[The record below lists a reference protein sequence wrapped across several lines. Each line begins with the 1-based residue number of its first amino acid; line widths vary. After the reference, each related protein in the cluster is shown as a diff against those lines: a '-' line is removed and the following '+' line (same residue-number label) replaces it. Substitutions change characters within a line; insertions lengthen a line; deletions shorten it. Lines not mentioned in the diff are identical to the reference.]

1 MSPRQLF
8 LLRCRQ
14 GKIIKECD
22 LSDFSEM
29 FNKIC
34 DFVGL
39 RFYTEN
45 ESTESCIKFSQLLK
59 DFWPQKH
66 IKEILGAY
74 FLGIKGD
81 LQDLENNTIKVFPMI
96 DIRTCSDLVNA
107 FDRYFKK
114 QFEAEMKSQKFWY
127 SEPEHKVP
135 IKEKIEESFR
145 NGLAQALEIVKSGQK
160 YDVAGTDL
168 FLFSE
173 LKQRGII
180 LITDEEAE
188 AEIQEALKV
197 FKLKSNLERY
207 DQRTTIGRKVDLK
220 KMIESVLPGDV
231 RVKNIAR
238 RKILNDYLESWAL
251 TGYGVNDILK

>member
-1 MSPRQLF
+1 
-8 LLRCRQ
+8 
-14 GKIIKECD
+14 
-22 LSDFSEM
+22 LSIDQFVDFV

-34 DFVGL
+34 VFTGV
-39 RFYTEN
+39 
-45 ESTESCIKFSQLLK
+45 KFLSAKDREDAAAELIEMLLK
-59 DFWPQKH
+59 NYPEKYCN
-66 IKEILGAY
+66 EVVGGY
-74 FLGIKGD
+74 FLADKKRLFD
-81 LQDLENNTIKVFPMI
+81 ENQKQIELFRLV
-96 DIRTCSDLVNA
+96 DYRQCSDLIQA
-107 FDRYFKK
+107 FDQYFKK

-135 IKEKIEESFR
+135 SKEEIEESFR

-168 FLFSE
+168 FLFTE

-180 LITDEEAE
+180 LLTDEEAE

-207 DQRTTIGRKVDLK
+207 DQRTSIGRKVDLK
-220 KMIESVLPGDV
+220 KMVESVLPGDV
-231 RVKNIAR
+231 RVRNIAR

-251 TGYGVNDILK
+251 TGYGVNDILG